1 MKSTKIL
8 AALAS
13 TALLAACSQEELVE
27 SNNIPQQM
35 EEIVGAKLVGS
46 DVSMNVSMG
55 SSSASSRFA
64 EGLAGW
70 DDSDVV
76 GLGWLVNGD
85 VRNDVQSES
94 KLPSTSN
101 LYANHMYN
109 YSKTDKV
116 WTAKGNLYE
125 GWYFAYYPWSYEKK
139 AGELKYYTMNPDM
152 IGRGVPY
159 HQSQSLYLANKQ
171 FVSANP
177 EDGDFDVKTNTL
189 LKKFEMYQAVKFIR
203 LRAEAKKGSAFA
215 KNDDNDLD
223 ELVIEKV
230 TIDAGEGNNI
240 FAKEVVIRSK
250 ELPTQIEYS
259 KDKTTAETDK
269 ENLAAFRKAYSNVV
283 AVPTAKPAVSTIERN
298 VKEANLLVST
308 NPTEEGGYVD
318 MYMNVLPMTNENLS
332 VENIKITVHTN
343 SASFVI
349 DNKEG
354 QSEKNIKAL
363 QAIADAYK
371 VGGALST
378 INELDENGDPAKTL
392 SFLDLQF
399 ELRAEDFV
407 TDFSSITDI
416 TEWNDA
422 VKLTQQLKRE
432 QETFYIDG
440 NIEFDGAINMPEGCK
455 LTVIPVSDDKVDNNL
470 TDNMITLK
478 GTFENGIPANLDIKD
493 VDVVVEGTVKQAQ
506 TINAKSI
513 VNNGTLEVAD
523 GNKDNVMTLGSN
535 VCPVTNLGTIELHKY
550 AKVTNV
556 DNAGG
561 RINVIYGSFVELQAD
576 DKAGEIAY
584 QVKEA
589 DVKKPSRIQ
598 NVINTADN
606 SADRYALVNILV
618 FDTVNGIADFDFTLA
633 KSAVDSDEDPYNPT
647 EGSDA
652 DTYTFDGIEKVSLE
666 INGVNVKSSTKPV
679 CVKNVTI
686 KNADLG
692 EGVAVDGD
700 LNIEGGN
707 VNVTTGHINGTLN
720 ITAGQGTITSETIAS
735 VNIESGAFTINAE
748 TIEGNVTAT
757 GENYFN
763 VETIKGN
770 VVLTNNSTTV
780 THIEGATIEGDVTL
794 NGSWDLRGVTFKGNL
809 TVNGAVKSKDL
820 TIDNTL
826 IVNEGAKFGISGEDA
841 TISHIKNYGELTT
854 SVNVYAKTVRIY
866 DRSDANVATGM
877 TIWYTEPTEGQYGY
891 TQEGTTHGRILYFGA
906 QWASTLGELQNAI
919 DAAVEGENV
928 ILFGGDIEGTLT
940 VTQKKDVKITIDG
953 RNHQLAGS
961 IIVDGKSA
969 RFETAA
975 LNISNIDFRGT
986 TSETVFINLGVSG
999 NNATRYTNHVTVDG
1013 CTFEGEECVAIKSYT
1028 GGDKNLKI
1036 NNCVVAKNMHSF
1048 VQVAN
1053 VEEGL
1058 EIANS
1063 QVYSKNGVNLNAT
1076 LSLLMDKC
1084 TFDVRGYAV
1093 RLGQGTNVAGEGKA
1107 FEIKN
1112 SALKSACEE
1121 SDDAVIVFRGDAKKA
1136 TLTLVNTSITG
1147 EPQFKGEEVAT
1158 IIK

>member
-1 MKSTKIL
+1 MKSTKVL
-8 AALAS
+8 AVLAG

-35 EEIVGAKLVGS
+35 EEIVGAKLVGTDIS
-46 DVSMNVSMG
+46 MEVSMNG
-55 SSSASSRFA
+55 SSAQSRYAGGESGWGNEDVIGFGWIVSGNASDTQSPNNKPSSA
-64 EGLAGW
+64 LW
-70 DDSDVV
+70 
-76 GLGWLVNGD
+76 
-85 VRNDVQSES
+85 
-94 KLPSTSN
+94 
-101 LYANHMYN
+101 ANHMFGTEDGGTTW
-109 YSKTDKV
+109 ST
-116 WTAKGNLYE
+116 KGNLYE
-125 GWYFAYYPWSYEKK
+125 GWYYAYYPWSYEKK
-139 AGELKYYTMNPDM
+139 AGNIKTYTMNPAM
-152 IGRGVPY
+152 IARGANKHY
-159 HQSQSLYLANKQ
+159 SQSLYLSNRQ
-171 FVSANP
+171 FVT
-177 EDGDFDVKTNTL
+177 EGDIDKENNSMSDNIKL
-189 LKKFEMYQAVKFIR
+189 YQAVKFIQITAK
-203 LRAEAKKGSAFA
+203 AENESAFS
-215 KNDDNDLD
+215 KDGGLDNLQID
-223 ELVIEKV
+223 KV
-230 TIDAGEGNNI
+230 TISAGDKNI
-240 FAKEVVIRSK
+240 FAEEVYVYGK
-250 ELPTQIEYS
+250 ELPVKVKYS
-259 KDKTTAETDK
+259 EDMTKTETDNL
-269 ENLAAFRKAYSNVV
+269 NLANFRQNYSSIVPVKKA
-283 AVPTAKPAVSTIERN
+283 ATTISRD
-298 VKEANLLVST
+298 VKAAELLVST
-308 NPTEEGGYVD
+308 NPTSEGK
-318 MYMNVLPMTNENLS
+318 NVNVYLNVRPTTNNTLTADD
-332 VENIKITVHTN
+332 ITVTFH
-343 SASFVI
+343 SGAASFVI
-349 DNKEG
+349 SKAKSLSDINKEA
-354 QSEKNIKAL
+354 IDAL
-363 QAIADAYK
+363 VAAYHK
-371 VGGALST
+371 DGKLST
-378 INELDENGDPAKTL
+378 INELDEEGNPKATL
-392 SFLDLQF
+392 AHLPLTF
-399 ELRAEDFV
+399 ELCAADFV

-416 TEWNDA
+416 TEWNEA
-422 VKLTQQLKRE
+422 VELVSLLKRE

-440 NIEFDGAINMPEGCK
+440 NIEFDGAINMPEGCE
-455 LTVIPVSDDKVDNNL
+455 LTVIPVDNEDVDETEIL

-478 GTFENGIPANLDIKD
+478 GTFENGIPANLNIEA
-493 VDVVVEGTVKQAQ
+493 VDVVVEGTVEEAQ
-506 TINAKSI
+506 TINAHCI
-513 VNNGTLEVAD
+513 TNNGTL
-523 GNKDNVMTLGSN
+523 NLGKGTSVN
-535 VCPVTNLGTIELHKY
+535 AQKELAVKVTNNGVINMAEYSML
-550 AKVTNV
+550 TNV
-556 DNAGG
+556 DNKN
-561 RINVIYGSFVELQAD
+561 RINIVYKSAIELAVGG
-576 DKAGEIAY
+576 ANGEVAY
-584 QVKEA
+584 EVTNL
-589 DVKKPSRIQ
+589 DTPTRIK
-598 NVINTADN
+598 NVLKRDGNNTG
-606 SADRYALVNILV
+606 RHALVNVLV
-618 FDTVNGIADFDFTLA
+618 FNSENKISEFNFTYNVSTEADDDYYNSTPGF
-633 KSAVDSDEDPYNPT
+633 SDDKPY
-647 EGSDA
+647 EGLN
-652 DTYTFDGIEKVSLE
+652 EVSLE
-666 INGVNVKSSTKPV
+666 INGVNVSSTKEV
-679 CVKNVTI
+679 TVKNVEI
-686 KNADLG
+686 NNANLGAGIVVGGDLIVKG
-692 EGVAVDGD
+692 GNVIADVASIGA
-700 LNIEGGN
+700 LNIEDGKGKI
-707 VNVTTGHINGTLN
+707 V
-720 ITAGQGTITSETIAS
+720 ASTIGS
-735 VNIESGAFTINAE
+735 VNIDKGSFTIEAQ
-748 TIEGNVTAT
+748 TIEGDVTAT
-757 GENYFN
+757 GENYFIVGVIN
-763 VETIKGN
+763 GDN
-770 VVLTNNSTTV
+770 VVLTNNSNTT
-780 THIEGATIEGDVTL
+780 THIEGTTIKGNVTL

-826 IVNEGAKFGISGEDA
+826 TVNEGAKFGISGEDA

-906 QWASTLGELQNAI
+906 QWASTFEELQNAI

-969 RFETAA
+969 CFETAA

-1053 VEEGL
+1053 VKEGL